1 MSKGQKED
9 TEEKLAV
16 GDRVMIRYI
25 DDERAPPESY
35 ILSDKNDDPRNGVLS
50 LLSPLGRA
58 PSEAAPGDEFTCAMA
73 IANELFSLSLWSV
86 NRLRPHELWCPRSQ
100 G

>member
-50 LLSPLGRA
+50 LLSPLGT
-58 PSEAAPGDEFTCAMA
+58 GA
-73 IANELFSLSLWSV
+73 IRGGAG
-86 NRLRPHELWCPRSQ
+86 R
-100 G
+100 